1 MEEIQDLVEER
12 LRLWLPA
19 AFKGRKPRPYTIQL
33 KDKNALQS
41 RPSYTM
47 ISIVVTWDR
56 AVLPYIEERTSQVIF
71 FFSICWFPA
80 VQVRPKC

>member
-12 LRLWLPA
+12 LRLWLPN

-33 KDKNALQS
+33 KDKNASQALRS
-41 RPSYTM
+41 RSRRSYTM

-56 AVLPYIEERTSQVIF
+56 AVLPIVEEQTSQVIF
-71 FFSICWFPA
+71 FFSICWSPA
-80 VQVRPKC
+80 